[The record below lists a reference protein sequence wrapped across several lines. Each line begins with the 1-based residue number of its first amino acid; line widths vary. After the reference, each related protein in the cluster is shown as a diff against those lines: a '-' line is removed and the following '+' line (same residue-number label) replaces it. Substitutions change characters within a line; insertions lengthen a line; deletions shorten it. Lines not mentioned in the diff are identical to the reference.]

1 MSWSSH
7 GFRTLGAL
15 QLAATLLVFVVI
27 IIGFAGICTSNPGLM
42 ILFII
47 LSILSALC
55 SLGIA
60 IFCFIGTQTRYWNDY
75 VGCDAK
81 YDGYLSMWNSV
92 DNYLYAVDSLLC
104 SDECPCYFN
113 DVTTSLYA
121 SNTSTSPYY
130 NLWKKDNKTTYA
142 KRFQDCSDVVI
153 AEAKNEYLYSNA
165 YYNHTF
171 NDKWFR
177 KYYKHIEEKFHC
189 VGFCGTTYYNT
200 RTHTN
205 AKIVKYL
212 FSDLTKGIPEHFGC
226 VGDIMNWLRK
236 TVNAFAACALV
247 MFVIQFILFIL
258 ALLLLCTGKDGL
270 PTMLRLKKKMEE
282 EARKQKI
289 SEQNKQ
295 NNEMNNIEQNK
306 QQQQPQKQEQEP
318 LKNEASVNKKS
329 EMSYNIPRSQ
339 EDEIDIRFNPSTLN
353 Q

>member
-27 IIGFAGICTSNPGLM
+27 IIGFAGVCTSNPGLM

-104 SDECPCYFN
+104 SEKCPCYFN

-130 NLWKKDNKTTYA
+130 NLWNKDNKTSYA

-153 AEAKNEYLYSNA
+153 AEAKNEYLYTNA

-200 RTHTN
+200 RTQTN

-236 TVNAFAACALV
+236 TVNAFAACALF

-270 PTMLRLKKKMEE
+270 PAMLRKKRKMEE

-289 SEQNKQ
+289 SEQNKKE
-295 NNEMNNIEQNK
+295 NEQINK
-306 QQQQPQKQEQEP
+306 NEEHNKPENEP
-318 LKNEASVNKKS
+318 LKKEPSVNKQS
-329 EMSYNIPRSQ
+329 ENSYKPPSSQ
-339 EDEIDIRFNPSTLN
+339 IEEVDMRFNPSTIK